1 MLARCGAPVARSLL
15 LQVKAGEKSISRGG
29 LGLSIPSHLRSTS
42 SGGRHLSTS
51 SVLNRKMVSKLST
64 EERSTQLQPLLAKG
78 QWHFLRRFDLINLL
92 LIQVGPWS
100 KTETPF
106 TKNSSSKTLI
116 RLLDSW
122 QEWLWRRTKWIIIPS
137 GSTSTTRSVSKTRFR
152 PVYFLIFRSRSPSPL
167 TTAAALACGMWT
179 SQILSRI
186 FSKYFGFHNFGNID
200 SW

>member
-1 MLARCGAPVARSLL
+1 MLARCGAAVTRSLL

-78 QWHFLRRFDLINLL
+78 QWHFHWIFDLINLL

-122 QEWLWRRTKWIIIPS
+122 QEWLWRQTKWIIILS
-137 GSTSTTRSVSKTRFR
+137 GSTSTTKSESKTRFR
-152 PVYFLIFRSRSPSPL
+152 PQLIFWFSGPDHPRHSRLRRPQRAGCEPRKFYREYSVNIL
-167 TTAAALACGMWT
+167 AFTTLE
-179 SQILSRI
+179 I
-186 FSKYFGFHNFGNID
+186 
-200 SW
+200 